1 MKDDLDGVD
10 LRLKPGADSL
20 EVAKVVTA
28 ILNPRTQH
36 VKISR

>member
-10 LRLKPGADSL
+10 LRLKPGVDSL

-28 ILNPRTQH
+28 ILYSTHQQH
-36 VKISR
+36 